1 MSMEWRARPVS
12 LAWSNPVVRW
22 WGLLSLVST
31 ANVAVWFVLYR
42 QFHEQSNGALSSTSG
57 IGLMLL
63 LCAAYVFGCAFRSI
77 LPRADVQRICLFDTW
92 LSSVVVGRSVA
103 TVAEVCFAAQWAIV
117 LHQLGTMTGAET
129 TVTIAWII
137 VPVILIAECFSWYA
151 VLTTHYLGNAIENSL
166 WAVVFFLVGIALCRL
181 LPEFQGPVR
190 WAFIVAILGIAGYL
204 AFLMTVD
211 VPMYL
216 NRWRAELAA
225 GGKLLHPLEG
235 LRDVSTRWVVT
246 HDIAEWREEIAWMS
260 LYFSMAVWSS
270 LALCVGYSLEDQL
283 PRYRT
288 EPAIAIATPAVASA
302 APATASAGAIDGQKS
317 TVIESHNVRGMPLM
331 R

>member
-22 WGLLSLVST
+22 WGFLSLVSA
-31 ANVAVWFVLYR
+31 ANIAIWFALYR
-42 QFHEQSNGALSSTSG
+42 QFYEQSNGSLSNTSG

-63 LCAAYVFGCAFRSI
+63 LCAAYVFGCAFRSV

-92 LSSVVVGRSVA
+92 LSSVVVGRTVA
-103 TVAEVCFAAQWAIV
+103 TVAEVCFAAQWAII
-117 LHQLGTMTGAET
+117 LYQLGTMTGAET
-129 TVTIAWII
+129 TINIAWII
-137 VPVILIAECFSWYA
+137 VPLIVIAECFSWYA
-151 VLTTHYLGNAIENSL
+151 VLTTHYLCNAIENSI

-190 WAFIVAILGIAGYL
+190 WAFIVAIVGIAAFL
-204 AFLMTVD
+204 AFLMTID

-216 NRWRAELAA
+216 NRWRANLAA
-225 GGKLLHPLEG
+225 GGTLLHPLDG
-235 LRDVSTRWVVT
+235 LRDVSRRWVVT

-288 EPAIAIATPAVASA
+288 EPAIVATTPAIESPAPAIVSTTPAAQHTATIDAA
-302 APATASAGAIDGQKS
+302 APSR
-317 TVIESHNVRGMPLM
+317 N
-331 R
+331 

>member
-22 WGLLSLVST
+22 WGLLTGVSS
-31 ANVAVWFVLYR
+31 ANIAVWFVLYR
-42 QFHEQSNGALSSTSG
+42 QFHEQAGGGLSNTSG

-63 LCAAYVFGCAFRSI
+63 LCAGYVFGCAFRSV

-92 LSSVVVGRSVA
+92 LSSVMVGRSVA
-103 TVAEVCFAAQWAIV
+103 TVAEMCFAAQWAIM

-129 TVTIAWII
+129 TVTVAWLI
-137 VPVILIAECFSWYA
+137 VPLILIAECFSWYA
-151 VLTTHYLGNAIENSL
+151 VLTKHYLGNAIENSI
-166 WAVVFFLVGIALCRL
+166 WAVAFFMIGIGLCRL
-181 LPEFQGPVR
+181 LPEFHGLVR
-190 WAFIVAILGIAGYL
+190 WAFIVSIVGIAAYL

-225 GGKLLHPLEG
+225 GSALLHPLEG

-288 EPAIAIATPAVASA
+288 GVAIVSTTPAIASTTPATHTATIE
-302 APATASAGAIDGQKS
+302 PAVT
-317 TVIESHNVRGMPLM
+317 HRN
-331 R
+331 

>member
-1 MSMEWRARPVS
+1 MEWRARPVT

-22 WGLLSLVST
+22 WGFLSFVSA
-31 ANVAVWFVLYR
+31 ANIAIWFAMYR
-42 QFHEQSNGALSSTSG
+42 QFHEQAAGSFSNTSG
-57 IGLMLL
+57 IGLMML
-63 LCAAYVFGCAFRSI
+63 LCAAYVFGCAFRSV

-92 LSSVVVGRSVA
+92 LSSVVVGRTVA
-103 TVAEVCFAAQWAIV
+103 TVAEVCFAAQWAII

-129 TVTIAWII
+129 TVNIAWII
-137 VPVILIAECFSWYA
+137 VPLIVIAECFSWYA
-151 VLTTHYLGNAIENSL
+151 VLTTHYLCNAIENSI

-181 LPEFQGPVR
+181 LPEFHGPVR
-190 WAFIVAILGIAGYL
+190 WAFIVAIVGIAAFL

-216 NRWRAELAA
+216 NRWRANLAA
-225 GGKLLHPLEG
+225 GGTLLHPLEG
-235 LRDVSTRWVVT
+235 LRDVSRRWIVT

-288 EPAIAIATPAVASA
+288 EPVIVATSPAIVSTSTTPAIANATPAAQHTATIDAA
-302 APATASAGAIDGQKS
+302 APSRD
-317 TVIESHNVRGMPLM
+317 
-331 R
+331 